1 MLILRIRQAECAL
14 ADGRLDEAFEIAQS
28 EDLRRHR
35 HGQRLIGRLTRAL
48 IQRGR
53 ENLATGR
60 YQPALTDC
68 NKAEKLAGNTSE
80 IAKLRAAV
88 CSEILKNQQGQE
100 QDALRV
106 AQARR
111 QVDEGW
117 LSVGERILEEAPSG
131 HEQARRL
138 RQELA
143 AARLQTEDAVA
154 KAQQALKQGDI
165 ERAIDLAR
173 SAQLTRNKNG
183 QVAELQRQIGRRVV
197 EQVRTHIE
205 QGRVDRARS
214 LMQRLAPLG
223 EDGSEIAELRRV
235 LIQCHQAAE
244 FIAAG
249 KPAAALPLLRKAK
262 TICPAARWL
271 ETSLAEVKQAAEAL
285 EELDA
290 GPLGLSIA
298 DAAAGQEPWNAV
310 PNDDAVALE
319 PDGRQSPAMVERP
332 MVDAGDNSF
341 VPEKLVMQVD
351 GVGSFLVF
359 REPRITIGPISS
371 SAHPDLGLIADPN
384 LPVVT
389 IERMDGDYFLRSQT
403 PVEVGGTPVTEKLLS
418 DGDCVALSRRCR
430 IRFHLPNPASTTAT
444 LTVSGSRLSRPDIRQ
459 MVLMD
464 RDILIG
470 PYTNNHIRTDQLSEV
485 VALFAQNGRLLCR
498 ARQGVAVDGRP
509 FDPSVGLVTNKRIAI
524 GKLSMVVTR
533 LEA

>member
-1 MLILRIRQAECAL
+1 VLILRIRQAECAL

-111 QVDEGW
+111 QVDDGW

-183 QVAELQRQIGRRVV
+183 QVAELQRQIGRRVL

-205 QGRVDRARS
+205 QGRIDRARS

-332 MVDAGDNSF
+332 MVDAGENSF

-403 PVEVGGTPVTEKLLS
+403 PVG
-418 DGDCVALSRRCR
+418 
-430 IRFHLPNPASTTAT
+430 IASPFR
-444 LTVSGSRLSRPDIRQ
+444 G
-459 MVLMD
+459 
-464 RDILIG
+464 
-470 PYTNNHIRTDQLSEV
+470 V
-485 VALFAQNGRLLCR
+485 VASGFICPTRP
-498 ARQGVAVDGRP
+498 ARPPR
-509 FDPSVGLVTNKRIAI
+509 
-524 GKLSMVVTR
+524 
-533 LEA
+533 